1 MIYLHVIRKIIS
13 FCLLSIL
20 FFYSYL
26 CIVDNIELL
35 HLTKCYTREDFHL
48 LISNNI
54 KTIN

>member
-35 HLTKCYTREDFHL
+35 HLTKYYTREDFHL

>member
-1 MIYLHVIRKIIS
+1 MIYLHVIHENNI
-13 FCLLSIL
+13 FL
-20 FFYSYL
+20 FVIYSVFYSYL

-35 HLTKCYTREDFHL
+35 HLTKYYTREDFHL